1 MILDMS
7 QAGKLFIYYTDKAD
21 KAEAQTYRVLFLP
34 NMNKSTDKRIIFVLT
49 FTGHRC
55 NMGSRNIII

>member
-7 QAGKLFIYYTDKAD
+7 QAGKLFIYYTD

>member
-1 MILDMS
+1 MILDMP
-7 QAGKLFIYYTDKAD
+7 QAGKLFIYYTD

-49 FTGHRC
+49 FRGTGA
-55 NMGSRNIII
+55 IWAPET